1 MGVHRRSPEGD
12 RKALWKHGDYQKDR
26 KNSYAI
32 ITIVIS
38 KIGGIITMPSELE
51 RFNERMQAFFAP
63 LWPGEEKPLVLGE
76 GCSERPPVMLIGEA
90 PGEQE
95 AMSGRP
101 FVGKAG
107 KNLDGFLTVL
117 QLNREDI
124 YISNVVKIRP
134 TKVSEK
140 GRVSNRTPNREEL
153 ALFTPYLLEEILL
166 VQPKM
171 LVTLGNTALH
181 ALLGAK
187 STIGACHG
195 QVLTA
200 HVQADKQA
208 GDFQL
213 FALYHPASIIYNQ
226 KLKDVYQ
233 AELERLHGVL
243 AAQ

>member
-1 MGVHRRSPEGD
+1 
-12 RKALWKHGDYQKDR
+12 
-26 KNSYAI
+26 
-32 ITIVIS
+32 
-38 KIGGIITMPSELE
+38 MPSELE

-181 ALLGAK
+181 ALLASLQDIRAALGDGRVMRALHYFDEV
-187 STIGACHG
+187 ARVDR
-195 QVLTA
+195 QREALE
-200 HVQADKQA
+200 A
-208 GDFQL
+208 GDFPL

-233 AELERLHGVL
+233 ADLERLHSVL
-243 AAQ
+243 ASE